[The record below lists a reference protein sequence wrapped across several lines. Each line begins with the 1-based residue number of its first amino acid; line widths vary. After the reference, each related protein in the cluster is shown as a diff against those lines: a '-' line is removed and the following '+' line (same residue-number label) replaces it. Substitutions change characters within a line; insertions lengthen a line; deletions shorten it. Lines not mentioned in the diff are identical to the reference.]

1 MSFTKLSLAA
11 VAALSLTACDAFN
24 AFQGGRLDPGATQNP
39 GAPVGGGGAP
49 GPAPAGGQT
58 LFAKLGGE
66 PAIRT
71 VVTDFVGRVVK
82 DPKINGYFLNSRVS
96 GQRVIDCLVLQV
108 GTLTGGPGY
117 TYPSGGCRDM
127 KTVHTKMGVSK
138 QDFDDTAAHLIAAL
152 QAARVPQA
160 DIDTI
165 VGAVAGTAPDIIEDM
180 GNNQTVYQRVGR
192 KPAIDQVVGLFIDY
206 VAKDARINGFFGSTD
221 VNRLRTC
228 LTRQVCSIDGPCKYG
243 EEVDGAEPG
252 VGSGANVCKG
262 MVAIHDP
269 INKSNKP
276 ITIADFNVL
285 VGDLIVILDAA
296 KVPEADKNGILG
308 ALGPL
313 CKQIVANGTGC
324 P

>member
-1 MSFTKLSLAA
+1 MSFSKLSLAA
-11 VAALSLTACDAFN
+11 VAALSLTACDAID
-24 AFQGGRLDPGATQNP
+24 AFQGGRLEPNASANP
-39 GAPVGGGGAP
+39 GAPIGGGAA
-49 GPAPAGGQT
+49 APAGGQT

-66 PAIRT
+66 PSIRA

-82 DPKINGYFLNSRVS
+82 DPKINGYFLNTSVS
-96 GQRVIDCLVLQV
+96 GKRVIDCLVLQV

-127 KTVHTKMGVSK
+127 KTVHTRMGVSK

-165 VGAVAGTAPDIIEDM
+165 IGAVAGTAPDIIEDM
-180 GNNQTVYQRVGR
+180 GNNKTVYQRVGR
-192 KPAIDQVVGLFIDY
+192 KPAIDTVVGLFIDY

-221 VNRLRTC
+221 IARLRTC
-228 LTRQVCSIDGPCKYG
+228 LTRQVCGIDGPCKYG
-243 EEVDGAEPG
+243 QEVDGAEPG
-252 VGSGANVCKG
+252 VGAGANACKD

-269 INKSNKP
+269 INKSAKP
-276 ITIADFNVL
+276 ITINDFNVL
-285 VGDLIVILDAA
+285 VGDLVVILDSAGVTA
-296 KVPEADKNGILG
+296 GDKMGILG

-313 CKQIVANGTGC
+313 CKQIVAGGTGC